1 MIPSS
6 TRAAHGKKSASRVF
20 ERRYSARFIMGDS
33 RVEMTG
39 NTKVPADDFDK
50 VRVVLGGPD
59 GDHVAD
65 QPKQKARDP
74 QAQTDAECSGECS
87 VNNGDRP
94 RRAAHEDRFDQ
105 RTMYRR
111 DEAWNLTVHQI
122 TTPPPK
128 EKNDRK
134 KLEAAN
140 AIDRPN
146 TIWIS
151 LRNPDDVSQNA
162 SDSPVTMMMMTAMIL
177 ATGPSTDCRIWFS
190 GCSHGMLEP
199 AARAGTVAKY
209 VTTNTAVEATFR
221 SSEETKLTVGP
232 PLLQGCSHRKIRA
245 RRHQR
250 VRRGGDR

>member
-6 TRAAHGKKSASRVF
+6 TRAAHGKKSASRVL

-65 QPKQKARDP
+65 EPKQKARDP

-94 RRAAHEDRFDQ
+94 RRAAHEDRFGQ
-105 RTMYRR
+105 RAMYRR
-111 DEAWNLTVHQI
+111 DEAWNLTGHQI

-134 KLEAAN
+134 KLDAAN
-140 AIDRPN
+140 AIDNPN

-151 LRNPDDVSQNA
+151 LRNPPDVSPNA

-177 ATGPSTDCRIWFS
+177 ATGPSTDCRIWLS

-199 AARAGTVAKY
+199 AANAGLAARQAA
-209 VTTNTAVEATFR
+209 TNTPVETILRSNDEITLMFCPLCGEAV
-221 SSEETKLTVGP
+221 
-232 PLLQGCSHRKIRA
+232 
-245 RRHQR
+245 
-250 VRRGGDR
+250 